1 MEIVDQMTLKS
12 QVQKRKSILYYVMKD
27 NKENIV
33 YKLNVNKFRH
43 YNKYIYE
50 K

>member
-1 MEIVDQMTLKS
+1 MYKEI
-12 QVQKRKSILYYVMKD
+12 KSILYYVMED

-33 YKLNVNKFRH
+33 SKSNVNKFRQD
-43 YNKYIYE
+43 NKFIYE